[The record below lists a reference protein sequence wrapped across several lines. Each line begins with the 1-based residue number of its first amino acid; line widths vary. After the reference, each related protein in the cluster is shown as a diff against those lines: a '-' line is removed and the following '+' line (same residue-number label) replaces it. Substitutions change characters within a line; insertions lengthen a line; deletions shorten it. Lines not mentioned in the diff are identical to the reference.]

1 LIDSGRITLLARRIS
16 RPRPAFRQ
24 GRRSFEPILI
34 NKRDRRRSALFATLG
49 G

>member
-1 LIDSGRITLLARRIS
+1 LIDSGRITLLARRIG

-24 GRRSFEPILI
+24 GRRSLEPILI
-34 NKRDRRRSALFATLG
+34 NERDRRPSALFATLG